1 MNLRNFVTRAVIM
14 RSLLGVL
21 ALPAY
26 TEPYPGIHVALRQ
39 INQAL
44 FILKHRAAS
53 DFHGHKAAAIDLLE
67 RARRQLQIGAREDYY

>member
-1 MNLRNFVTRAVIM
+1 MILRKCVTQAAIIPV
-14 RSLLGVL
+14 LLGVL
-21 ALPAY
+21 TLPAY
-26 TEPYPGIHVALRQ
+26 TEPHPGIHAAIRQ

-67 RARRQLQIGAREDYY
+67 RARRQLQIAAREDQ